1 MAKTGDQEYLSKSIM
16 PKLGVESCNP
26 FMVQCD
32 QEYLSKSIMPKLGV
46 ESCNPFMVQCDQ
58 GYLSNIRYIFKG
70 HNTTTF

>member
-1 MAKTGDQEYLSKSIM
+1 M

-58 GYLSNIRYIFKG
+58 GYLSNIRDYM
-70 HNTTTF
+70 